1 MDRKCEYVL
10 ELRTEPIEEVGYDG
24 EHTVIQCKSI
34 AKAVLNEVD
43 SVNCL

>member
-10 ELRTEPIEEVGYDG
+10 ELRTEKIEEVGYDG
-24 EHTVIQCKSI
+24 EHTVIKCKSI
-34 AKAVLNEVD
+34 AMAVLNEVD